1 MMSRVAQLVIVA
13 AVAAVVLFAVVA
25 KADIQCYECIPTPT
39 KDCSEESD
47 FSTVNC
53 PGANAYCRK
62 MIQNVESKVSYVLQC
77 GNAEGG
83 MDKPYYNT
91 ANDYVKANVYH
102 CNDKPKCNSA
112 VNNVVS
118 PLAAVIVVALAWM
131 LH

>member
-1 MMSRVAQLVIVA
+1 MSRVAQLVVVA

-25 KADIQCYECIPTPT
+25 KADIDCYECIPTPT
-39 KDCSEESD
+39 KTCADA
-47 FSTVNC
+47 STFDTVTC
-53 PGANAYCRK
+53 KGENAYCRK
-62 MIQNVESKVSYVLQC
+62 MIQNVESTVSYVLQC
-77 GNAEGG
+77 GSAEGG

-102 CNDKPKCNSA
+102 CNNKPKCNSA

>member
-13 AVAAVVLFAVVA
+13 AVAAVLFAVVA

-39 KDCSEESD
+39 KDCADEST
-47 FSTVNC
+47 FTTVNC